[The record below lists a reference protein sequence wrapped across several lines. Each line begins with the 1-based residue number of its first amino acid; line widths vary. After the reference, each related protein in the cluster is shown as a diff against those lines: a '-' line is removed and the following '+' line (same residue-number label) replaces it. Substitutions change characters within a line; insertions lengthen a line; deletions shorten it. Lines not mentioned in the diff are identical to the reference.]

1 MSLVHVFLLRL
12 LSGLPENQS
21 YNSFQELKDAIGPAG
36 NGKHWHHIVEQS
48 QIEKS
53 GFTSQQINN
62 TSNIIAVD
70 SAVHAKV
77 SGYYLS
83 KQVFTNGATVRDW
96 LAGQDFQTQYEFG
109 INTLRDFGV
118 IK

>member
-1 MSLVHVFLLRL
+1 M
-12 LSGLPENQS
+12 
-21 YNSFQELKDAIGPAG
+21 
-36 NGKHWHHIVEQS
+36 
-48 QIEKS
+48 
-53 GFTSQQINN
+53 
-62 TSNIIAVD
+62 IAVD

-96 LAGQDFQTQYEFG
+96 LAEQDFQTQYEFG
-109 INTLRDFGV
+109 INVLRQYGV